1 MQQHNEILFRDDLAS
16 NFKYDAIRVRLL
28 ELSDFQK
35 FISLAIAMGV
45 SVDFSRAFNASSD
58 TPPSTSSAPIAKTLL
73 LSLKEKLNLIK
84 LRIVYVGSEVWRNI
98 HGLDA
103 QRDEVHV

>member
-1 MQQHNEILFRDDLAS
+1 MQQHKEIVLRNGLAS
-16 NFKYDAIRVRLL
+16 GFKYDAIPVRLL
-28 ELSDFQK
+28 ELVYFQNI
-35 FISLAIAMGV
+35 ISLAIAIEV
-45 SVDFSRAFNASSD
+45 SAAHSMLAQPS
-58 TPPSTSSAPIAKTLL
+58 PSTSSATIEKASL

-84 LRIVYVGSEVWRNI
+84 LRIVYVGFEVWRNI